1 MIYNNFFINMDFI
14 PKKFMKFFR
23 ESDIAVDLLIFLS
36 SMIEYKGFA
45 PELRTEFIEY
55 YCSLN
60 PYAAAGVFK
69 TKSDTEVVGYVN
81 TGGAIDAYG
90 IPHAFNVNT
99 MNTNNKEGLIDGENG
114 AICWNNKA
122 HFPDLYKI
130 MKFTELLSLV
140 DTSQKCL
147 LKYARLF
154 PIYEVQDDLV
164 KEQIQKALKNADNG
178 DPITYTTKA
187 LSKLGIDGTPGVNII
202 NLGDISAVDKIQ
214 YLSTYRNDVLR
225 CFYSIYGMS
234 YSQGMKAAQQSIEE
248 IHSDNKV
255 SWILP
260 DDRLNERRKFAES
273 YNKWTGRSASVDYSK
288 PWLDSYKEFT
298 QEGGINYDDNEVE
311 SM

>member
-14 PKKFMKFFR
+14 PNKYRKFFR

-36 SMIEYKGFA
+36 SMFEYNGFA

-69 TKSDTEVVGYVN
+69 TKSGAEVVGYVN
-81 TGGAIDAYG
+81 TGGTIDAYG
-90 IPHAFNVNT
+90 IPNAFNVNT

-114 AICWNNKA
+114 AICWNNRA

-154 PIYEVQDDLV
+154 PIYEVQDDIV
-164 KEQIQKALKNADNG
+164 KEQIQRGLKNADNG

-187 LSKLGIDGTPGVNII
+187 LSKLGVDGTPGVNII

-248 IHSDNKV
+248 VHSDNKV

-260 DDRLNERRKFAES
+260 DDRLQERKKFAES
-273 YNKWTGRSASVDYSK
+273 YNKWSGRSASVDYSK
-288 PWLDSYKEFT
+288 PWLDAYKEFT
-298 QEGGINYDDNEVE
+298 QEGGINDDNKVE
-311 SM
+311 LM

>member
-1 MIYNNFFINMDFI
+1 MLNNTFFFNWDFL
-14 PKKFMKFFR
+14 PNKYKKFFR
-23 ESDIAVDLLIFLS
+23 ESDIAVDLMLFLS
-36 SMIEYKGFA
+36 SMFEYKGFA
-45 PELRTEFIEY
+45 PELRTEFVEY

-60 PYAAAGVFK
+60 PYASAGVFE
-69 TKSDTEVVGYVN
+69 SPSGIEVIGWVS
-81 TGGAIDAYG
+81 TGGGLDAYG
-90 IPHAFNVNT
+90 VPHEFNINT
-99 MNTNNKEGLIDGENG
+99 MNNNHKEKAIDGLNA

-164 KEQIQKALKNADNG
+164 KQQIERALKNADNG

-187 LSKLGIDGTPGVNII
+187 LSKLGIDGTPGVNIL

-260 DDRLNERRKFAES
+260 DDRLQERRKFAES
-273 YNKWTGRSASVDYSK
+273 YNQWTGRSASVDYSK

-298 QEGGINYDDNEVE
+298 QEGGFNYDDNKME

>member
-1 MIYNNFFINMDFI
+1 MTFNNYFINMNFL
-14 PKKFMKFFR
+14 PKKYQKFFR

-36 SMIEYKGFA
+36 SMFEYKGFA

-60 PYAAAGVFK
+60 PYASAGVFK
-69 TKSDTEVVGYVN
+69 TKSGTEVVGYVSA
-81 TGGAIDAYG
+81 GGTLDAYG

-99 MNTNNKEGLIDGENG
+99 MNTNSKESLIDGENG
-114 AICWNNKA
+114 AICWNNRA

-130 MKFTELLSLV
+130 MKFTELLGLV

-164 KEQIQKALKNADNG
+164 KEQINKALKNADNG

-187 LSKLGIDGTPGVNII
+187 LSKLGVDGTPGVNII

-248 IHSDNKV
+248 VHSDNKV

-260 DDRLNERRKFAES
+260 DDRLQERRKFAES
-273 YNKWTGRSASVDYSK
+273 YNKWTGKKTSIDYSK
-288 PWLDSYKEFT
+288 PWLDAYKEFT
-298 QEGGINYDDNEVE
+298 QEGGINNDDNEVE

>member
-1 MIYNNFFINMDFI
+1 MDFI
-14 PKKFMKFFR
+14 PNKYRKFFR

-36 SMIEYKGFA
+36 SMFEYKGFA

-69 TKSDTEVVGYVN
+69 TKSGSEVIGYVN
-81 TGGAIDAYG
+81 TGGTIDAYG
-90 IPHAFNVNT
+90 IPHAFNINT
-99 MNTNNKEGLIDGENG
+99 MNTNSKQGLIDGENG

-147 LKYARLF
+147 LRYARLF

-164 KEQIQKALKNADNG
+164 KEQIQRALKNADNG

-187 LSKLGIDGTPGVNII
+187 LSKIGVDGTPGVNII

-273 YNKWTGRSASVDYSK
+273 YNKWTKRSASVNYSK
-288 PWLDSYKEFT
+288 AWLDAYKEFT
-298 QEGGINYDDNEVE
+298 QEGGFNDVNNEME